1 MEKLGKVALVAF
13 LVAAVLGIPLA
24 PTATLAQQ
32 SPIKIGLVY
41 PITGP
46 LAFQAVPMVNATK
59 QAFDEENYTVAGRKV
74 ELLVED
80 SQGKPDF
87 GLTKFRKLVERD
99 GVHLLKAELTTIVAL
114 AAGSY
119 VHSQKIPW
127 VSEAAAAALNRDKR
141 SPYIFLF
148 VPSEYQF
155 SLAAAKWLREKQGWK
170 RIYFIGWDAAP
181 SRNGFEAV
189 KKVFGDGVVDAMFS
203 PVGTADYSPYLAK
216 VDPQKADGF
225 VTAMWGADATRITR
239 QYAEYGLRGKLP
251 RFGLASFTSEELLT
265 VMPPEIEG
273 AMSMYNYCGS
283 LDTPANKRFV
293 EGYRTRYNAPPGS
306 YQYMAYMS
314 SKILIQAIKDVKG
327 NVENKDAVLAAL
339 RKVRLDGPMGLASF
353 DERQRGVFDF
363 YALKVV
369 KKDGQLQNEC
379 IDKIPQVR
387 DPYDLFP

>member
-1 MEKLGKVALVAF
+1 MRKFWSIAVVALV
-13 LVAAVLGIPLA
+13 VSVLGLTCA
-24 PTATLAQQ
+24 PASAQQ
-32 SPIKIGLVY
+32 QPIKIGMVY
-41 PITGP
+41 PLTGP
-46 LAFQAVPMVNATK
+46 LAFQAAPMVNAIK

-74 ELLVED
+74 ELLIED

-99 GVHLLKAELTTIVAL
+99 HVHLLKAELVTIVAL

-127 VSEAAAAALNRDKR
+127 VTEAAAAALNRDKR
-141 SPYIFLF
+141 SPYTFLF

-155 SLAAAKWLREKQGWK
+155 SLAAARWLREKQGWK
-170 RIYFIGWDAAP
+170 KIYFIGWDAAP
-181 SRNGFEAV
+181 SRNGFEAF

-225 VTAMWGADATRITR
+225 AIAMWGADATRITR
-239 QYAEYGLRGKLP
+239 QIAEYGLKGKLP
-251 RFGLASFTSEELLT
+251 LFGVASFTSEELLA

-273 AMSMYNYCGS
+273 FLSMYNYCGT

-293 EGYRTRYNAPPGS
+293 DGYRSRYNAVPGS
-306 YQYMAYMS
+306 YQYMGYMGA
-314 SKILIQAIKDVKG
+314 KILIQAIKDVKG
-327 NVENKDAVLAAL
+327 NVEDRDAVLAAL
-339 RKVRLDGPMGLASF
+339 RKVKLDGPMGVTSF

-369 KKDGQLQNEC
+369 KKDGRLQNEC
-379 IDKIPQVR
+379 IDKIPQVT